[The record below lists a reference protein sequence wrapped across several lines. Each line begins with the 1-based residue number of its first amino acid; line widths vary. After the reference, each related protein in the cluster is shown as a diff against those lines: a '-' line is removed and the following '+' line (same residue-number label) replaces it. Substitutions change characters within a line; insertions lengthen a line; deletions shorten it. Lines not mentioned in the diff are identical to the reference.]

1 MSISPSAVTERLT
14 LPGKAT
20 SSLVVTIWISSPV
33 ADTLDADIKT
43 ISSEPRKARSMARWA
58 VIIED
63 NNRMAESGKSDSS
76 QWVLSGRFSI
86 VLVNYTLIARVRFW
100 Q

>member
-1 MSISPSAVTERLT
+1 
-14 LPGKAT
+14 
-20 SSLVVTIWISSPV
+20 
-33 ADTLDADIKT
+33 
-43 ISSEPRKARSMARWA
+43 MARWA